1 MRRHGFVL
9 RMSVFLRLVALA
21 AVLVLPMNGR
31 AGDAASVENRVKG
44 IVAAKD
50 VTIVHF
56 WAPWCGNCR
65 AEMASGG
72 WAKFVAANPDVKV
85 VFLNIW
91 HRGMDPVPKLREGGL
106 AEGDNLVLI
115 NHPNPSSK
123 AGERMDRFLDLPITW
138 LPTTWIFRDGR
149 LRFALNY
156 GEVRFDMLQTLVD
169 DTRSA
174 WKH

>member
-1 MRRHGFVL
+1 MKRI
-9 RMSVFLRLVALA
+9 LVMLALA
-21 AVLVLPMNGR
+21 FPFIASARGAADDAFEQQVR
-31 AGDAASVENRVKG
+31 AM
-44 IVAAKD
+44 VAAKD

-65 AEMASGG
+65 AEMAGGG
-72 WAKFVAANPDVKV
+72 WARFVAANPGVKV
-85 VFLNIW
+85 VFINIW
-91 HRGMDPVPKLREGGL
+91 HRGMDPRPKLQEGGL
-106 AEGDNLVLI
+106 RAGANLVLLD
-115 NHPNPSSK
+115 HPNPSSK
-123 AGERMDRFLDLPITW
+123 SGDRVDRFLDLPITW
-138 LPTTWIFRDGR
+138 IPTTWIFREGS